1 MGCTLQETVEDYPIL
16 KALVADFDAAVTRMT
31 IYKQYDWSF
40 YVIIKELIK
49 KINFTPEHV
58 DIYMLQVSTLSRQGS
73 NFGGTRRHP
82 TLTLNTAVH
91 VLFKVKR
98 LK

>member
-1 MGCTLQETVEDYPIL
+1 MGCILQETVEDYPIL

-31 IYKQYDWSF
+31 IYKQYDLSF
-40 YVIIKELIK
+40 YVIVKDMFEKSISRRNI
-49 KINFTPEHV
+49 F
-58 DIYMLQVSTLSRQGS
+58 MLQVSTLSRQGS
-73 NFGGTRRHP
+73 NFGGARRLP
-82 TLTLNTAVH
+82 SPISNKAVN

>member
-1 MGCTLQETVEDYPIL
+1 MGCILQETVEDYPIL

-31 IYKQYDWSF
+31 IYKQYDLSF
-40 YVIIKELIK
+40 YVIVKDMFEKSISRRNI
-49 KINFTPEHV
+49 F
-58 DIYMLQVSTLSRQGS
+58 MLQVSTLSRKGS

-82 TLTLNTAVH
+82 SPIFNTAVN

>member
-1 MGCTLQETVEDYPIL
+1 MGCILQETVEDYPIL

-49 KINFTPEHV
+49 KNQFHA
-58 DIYMLQVSTLSRQGS
+58 
-73 NFGGTRRHP
+73 GTRRYLYVTSVYAEP
-82 TLTLNTAVH
+82 TGIKLWRDT
-91 VLFKVKR
+91 
-98 LK
+98 